1 MRTVL
6 SYILLVCLSLSGFST
21 TVQAA
26 HGASQINSLV
36 NSISLAYSYTLADAL
51 HAAQNAK
58 TQKQADTT
66 NTNAAAA
73 MPCHRSGAEPATPQ
87 ATPQQPSET
96 GQHDC
101 CDTTKHVCQSDCCAK
116 HCAAGSALLSNELL
130 RYQPTGDNAA
140 VSLLQL
146 PRWLFAAESP
156 PPINA

>member
-6 SYILLVCLSLSGFST
+6 SYILLICLSLSGFSS

-26 HGASQINSLV
+26 HGASQMNGLV

-58 TQKQADTT
+58 TPKQADAA
-66 NTNAAAA
+66 NTNGAAS
-73 MPCHRSGAEPATPQ
+73 MPCHMSSAEPATPQ
-87 ATPQQPSET
+87 ATLQQPSDTE
-96 GQHDC
+96 QHDC
-101 CDTTKHVCQSDCCAK
+101 CDDTKHPCQSDCCAK

-130 RYQPTGDNAA
+130 HYQPTTDN
-140 VSLLQL
+140 VVINLLQL
-146 PRWLFAAESP
+146 PRWLFAEETP